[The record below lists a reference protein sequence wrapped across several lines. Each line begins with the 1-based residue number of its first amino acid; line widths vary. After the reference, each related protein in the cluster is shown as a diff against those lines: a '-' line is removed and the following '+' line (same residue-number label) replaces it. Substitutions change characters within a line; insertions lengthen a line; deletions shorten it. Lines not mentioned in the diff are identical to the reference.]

1 MLILRACSEGIGVF
15 KIYVTVLQNPR
26 MHHIAY
32 GVWLL
37 LPCVFAGAEWS

>member
-1 MLILRACSEGIGVF
+1 MLLKRACSEGIGVF
-15 KIYVTVLQNPR
+15 KMHVTVLQNPR

-37 LPCVFAGAEWS
+37 LPCVFAGTEWS